1 MLINEQF
8 CQILHF
14 HLYLMTHR
22 SQPSQR
28 LSVNFYGSINYV
40 FGWTM
45 NRRYKNCPILLA
57 NLNNFGFFYF
67 WTKRFKLNQCAV
79 GKMALTTCW
88 GLNIIEKIAKSRFG
102 YPRVCYLWS
111 VVKSTIYLRMYPM
124 DQLFC
129 DKRTNAHSNDWIWP
143 QWYNTDKKERT
154 YVDIWLIYNLA
165 TTL

>member
-1 MLINEQF
+1 MNHEQKIQKLPNSFSQFEQF
-8 CQILHF
+8 WL
-14 HLYLMTHR
+14 
-22 SQPSQR
+22 
-28 LSVNFYGSINYV
+28 
-40 FGWTM
+40 
-45 NRRYKNCPILLA
+45 
-57 NLNNFGFFYF
+57 FFYF

-154 YVDIWLIYNLA
+154 YVDIWLIYNLTFDENFRA
-165 TTL
+165 ILMLKMISAKYLPQKSWSVGIILILA